1 VAASAV
7 PQPWAARAAHEWG
20 TADAATALADAVLAM
35 LDGGRAARTDHTD
48 PVKTDPKQT
57 DPSLTDH
64 DQSHNARRSAAG
76 ASAKGAAE

>member
-1 VAASAV
+1 MLRGYIEQVTPELISGWLYAEHAPV
-7 PQPWAARAAHEWG
+7 NGRI
-20 TADAATALADAVLAM
+20 VLAM